1 MSNTLKQIVDRRKQ
15 THGFKLPRATNLA
28 DQTSDKLQDMTEEE
42 MRKLVAAGKMTQAE
56 MNKRMAAMKAKQNM
70 MGK

>member
-1 MSNTLKQIVDRRKQ
+1 MSLKQVLDNRKQ
-15 THGFKLPRATNLA
+15 SGTFRLPRATNLA
-28 DQTSDKLQDMTEEE
+28 DTPSDKLQDMTEEE

-56 MNKRMAAMKAKQNM
+56 MDKRMAAMKAKQNM